1 MKYIKILKLR
11 DHFSKNEFEDNFN
24 ERESL
29 DKRKLKKI
37 KEKNI
42 LFFFFY
48 SM

>member
-29 DKRKLKKI
+29 DKRKLKKRI
-37 KEKNI
+37 YYS
-42 LFFFFY
+42 FFFY